1 VLGPASS
8 HPREPV
14 HTSLVGLRLERSID
28 ECLRRDVAP
37 LPTPE
42 DRGGYHG
49 QRHFD
54 FWLSGLADHLRIIDA
69 AARVGVTL
77 AAGDRVLD
85 FGCGSG
91 RVLRHFL
98 AQRPELEAW
107 GVDANPA
114 AVEWIASNL
123 SPAAKVF
130 RTTTFPHLPLPD
142 ASFKVAFALA
152 VFSHLDELDIAQLLE
167 LRRCLVP
174 GGIAYVSVQTDA
186 TWARLDESNPAFR
199 LVQAARDAH
208 PDLDLSPEALRA
220 GMPGE
225 RLVFPGPAGHAPCVF
240 RSERFI
246 RETWGRFFEVC
257 EIISRGCAAED
268 VVVLRR
274 PLEGVAAAAT
284 PAPSKA
290 VPVAAV
296 PVAAATPVPTPAG
309 EPSEIEVKAAI
320 DTLKRVGF
328 RRVQKAG
335 WHFQVNN
342 FYSACNDVEFLDA
355 NRDLWLKRGVPAG
368 VDWNIE
374 GQLAVAAEIGGH
386 VDELRDIPQESSD
399 PSVYAW
405 KNPFFNN
412 ADALAYYGMIRS
424 RKPARVIEIGCGWSS
439 LLLAKAVLANDAQT
453 GRRTEV
459 TQVEPYPRKNVLKA
473 LPSHWKLHESILQ
486 RAPLELFETLQAGD
500 VLFYDGS
507 HVSKAASDVNWF
519 FFEVLPRVAR
529 GVIIHVHDIFFPNDY
544 PEDWIMNRGQTWNEQ
559 YILHALLAGGSNY
572 RIEICNAMLGHLR
585 RQDVE
590 KLYKGVQPAYGCS
603 IWLRKA

>member
-296 PVAAATPVPTPAG
+296 PV
-309 EPSEIEVKAAI
+309 
-320 DTLKRVGF
+320 
-328 RRVQKAG
+328 
-335 WHFQVNN
+335 
-342 FYSACNDVEFLDA
+342 DA
-355 NRDLWLKRGVPAG
+355 R
-368 VDWNIE
+368 
-374 GQLAVAAEIGGH
+374 
-386 VDELRDIPQESSD
+386 
-399 PSVYAW
+399 
-405 KNPFFNN
+405 
-412 ADALAYYGMIRS
+412 ADARGRAFGDRGEGGD
-424 RKPARVIEIGCGWSS
+424 RH
-439 LLLAKAVLANDAQT
+439 AQT
-453 GRRTEV
+453 GGL
-459 TQVEPYPRKNVLKA
+459 PPRAEGRLA
-473 LPSHWKLHESILQ
+473 LPGEQLLQ
-486 RAPLELFETLQAGD
+486 RVQRRRVPRRQPRSVAQAG
-500 VLFYDGS
+500 
-507 HVSKAASDVNWF
+507 
-519 FFEVLPRVAR
+519 RAR
-529 GVIIHVHDIFFPNDY
+529 GRRLEH
-544 PEDWIMNRGQTWNEQ
+544 RGATR
-559 YILHALLAGGSNY
+559 GG
-572 RIEICNAMLGHLR
+572 CGDR
-585 RQDVE
+585 R
-590 KLYKGVQPAYGCS
+590 S
-603 IWLRKA
+603 RR

>member
-1 VLGPASS
+1 MLGPASS
-8 HPREPV
+8 HPREPIY
-14 HTSLVGLRLERSID
+14 TSLAGLRLERSLD
-28 ECLRRDVAP
+28 DCVGRDTAP
-37 LPTPE
+37 IPTPE
-42 DRGGYHG
+42 DRGGCHG

-54 FWLSGLADHLRIIDA
+54 FWLSGLADHLRIVDA
-69 AARVGVTL
+69 AARAGVTL
-77 AAGDRVLD
+77 APGDRVLE
-85 FGCGSG
+85 FVCGSG

-98 AQRPELEAW
+98 AQRPDLETW

-114 AVEWIASNL
+114 HVEWVARHL
-123 SPAAKVF
+123 SRSAKVF
-130 RTTTFPHLPLPD
+130 RGTTLPHLPLPD
-142 ASFKVAFALA
+142 ASFKVVFALA
-152 VFSHLDELDIAQLLE
+152 VFSHIDELELAHLLE

-174 GGIAYVSVQTDA
+174 GGVAYVSVQTDA
-186 TWARLDESNPAFR
+186 TWARLDETMPAFGV
-199 LVQAARDAH
+199 VQAASGRH
-208 PDLDLSPEALRA
+208 PDLDLSAQGIRSAP
-220 GMPGE
+220 MPRE
-225 RLVFPGPAGHAPCVF
+225 RLVFSAGPGHAPCVF
-240 RSERFI
+240 RSERYI
-246 RETWGRFFEVC
+246 RETWGRFFEVS
-257 EIISRGCAAED
+257 EIISKGCAPED

-274 PLEGVAAAAT
+274 PLEGGAVASVPAPVKVAA
-284 PAPSKA
+284 
-290 VPVAAV
+290 PVAAT
-296 PVAAATPVPTPAG
+296 APASG
-309 EPSEIEVKAAI
+309 EPSDIEVKAAI
-320 DTLKRVGF
+320 DTLKRASF

-355 NRDLWLKRGVPAG
+355 NRDLWQKRGVPAG

-374 GQLAVAAEIGGH
+374 GQLAVAAEIGSH

-399 PSVYAW
+399 PSVYSW

-412 ADALAYYGMIRS
+412 ADALAYYGLIRA

-486 RAPLELFETLQAGD
+486 RAPLELFETLRAGD

-519 FFEVLPRVAR
+519 FFEVLPRVAS

-559 YILHALLAGGSNY
+559 YILHALLAGGDRY

-590 KLYKGVQPAYGCS
+590 KLYKGVQPAFGCS